1 MNKTTT
7 QYTAKLVR
15 DLQVGDVIHRDEFN
29 LNEEFTHVTI
39 RGIDPYGTSFH
50 SLLITGEYVWCSD
63 DCLEHYGESVVL
75 DEMTKVRIV
84 NPQH

>member
-15 DLQVGDVIHRDEFN
+15 DLQVGDVIHCEDFGFN
-29 LNEEFTHVTI
+29 PAETSHVTI
-39 RGIDPYGTSFH
+39 KGIFAYGTSFH
-50 SLLITGEYVWCSD
+50 SLTITGEQLWKYDQFDKRQSYVFD
-63 DCLEHYGESVVL
+63 K
-75 DEMTKVRIV
+75 MTKVRIV